1 MKSEIQFIK
10 LTAILP
16 AIFAVLT
23 FSQSQSVRANA
34 LAEEFV
40 SIRNESA
47 KLVLAGTITKPN
59 SGGPLPAVLL
69 VTGSG
74 PQDRDETIFGHKP
87 FKVIAEFLSERGYL
101 VLRYDDRGIGQ
112 STGEHRGTTLDFAGD
127 ARAAIDYLRRRPDVD
142 PSRVGI
148 LGHSEGAMIGTII
161 AAQQSDLAFVVL
173 LAGPALPGD
182 QVLRQQIR
190 AQLEMIGKDVAHIA
204 RNDRYAGRSITLATA
219 DPFDQTALTDAVED
233 IRAREGESQRWAEV
247 QAAFFSSGWVRHFLT
262 FDPGPTLSQLRL
274 PVLALFGET
283 DRQVLAAP
291 NAAAARTA
299 FSANPAARV
308 EVVPDANHLFQYSK
322 TGDFRDYGKIAE
334 AISPKVLER
343 IADWLTNAAK

>member
-1 MKSEIQFIK
+1 MKLSALLLASIAALLLFES
-10 LTAILP
+10 L
-16 AIFAVLT
+16 
-23 FSQSQSVRANA
+23 SVRASG
-34 LAEEFV
+34 LVEEVF
-40 SIRNESA
+40 IKNDDA
-47 KLVLAGTITKPN
+47 KVVLAGTITKPN
-59 SGGPLPAVLL
+59 SGDPFPAILL

-87 FKVIAEFLSERGYL
+87 FKVIAEFLSARGYL
-101 VLRYDDRGIGQ
+101 VLRYDDRGVGQ

-127 ARAAIDYLRRRPDVD
+127 ARAAIDYLRGRPDVD

-148 LGHSEGAMIGTII
+148 LGHSEGATIGTII
-161 AAQQSDLAFVVL
+161 AARHGDLAFVVL
-173 LAGPALPGD
+173 LAGTALPGD

-190 AQLEMIGKDVAHIA
+190 AQLEVLGKDAAHIA
-204 RNDRYAGRSITLATA
+204 RNDRYAGRLITLATA

-233 IRAREGESQRWAEV
+233 IRAREGESQQWAEA

-283 DRQVLAAP
+283 DRQVFAAP

-308 EVVPDANHLFQYSK
+308 EVVPDANHLFQNSK
-322 TGDFRDYGKIAE
+322 SGDFRDYKKIAE